1 MAEMIKDFMEQGA
14 VVRLLRCTKTHRYF
28 TGEGWSEDPGQA
40 KVFMDEIEAVRACVY
55 GELQNVELVLRAF
68 GAHTDLFCTAVR

>member
-1 MAEMIKDFMEQGA
+1 MAEMIKDFTEQGA

-28 TGEGWSEDPGQA
+28 TGDGWSDDPRQA
-40 KVFMDEIEAVRACVY
+40 KTFTDEIDAVRASVY
-55 GELQNVELVLRAF
+55 GELQNVELVLRAC